1 MRRFLTYLT
10 LVAVA
15 ASVMVSCHKKEKE
28 RLYMTGNLNPG
39 IPAYKLVGTACIC
52 RTGTI
57 TEPSSGVKYFWT
69 NSYNT
74 KDTAW
79 VVDGGVYYFIVPDS
93 LGKYEVTETA
103 IADGYYS
110 DVSVNYVTSIRP
122 WLGGSLEGLPEPKD
136 SIQDARDNQFY
147 HIVEAGNLIWFAENL
162 NFYGKGTGYEAA
174 DDIGYVTGRLYTW
187 KEATGGT
194 SGSGLG
200 GGPQG
205 ICPDG
210 WSVPTNEDWEDL
222 AKALTGKDYSFFDK
236 WSEVGNYVMNTATF
250 NGDRFWPYSINT
262 EPKNELGWN
271 ALAVGMSQ
279 HQHHSFQG
287 LLSYAYFWS
296 STAKDSQNS
305 YYRYLYFD
313 LPDFP
318 FNYAENDGPGFSVR
332 CVKKK

>member
-15 ASVMVSCHKKEKE
+15 ASVMVSCHKKDEEK
-28 RLYMTGNLNPG
+28 LYMEGNMDPG
-39 IPAYKLVGTACIC
+39 IPAYKVCGTACIGH
-52 RTGTI
+52 TGGI
-57 TEPSSGVKYFWT
+57 TTPSSGVKYYWFD
-69 NSYNT
+69 SFR
-74 KDTAW
+74 KDTTWREA
-79 VVDGGVYYFIVPDS
+79 GQVYYFVVPDS
-93 LGKYEVTETA
+93 LAVYSVTETA
-103 IADGYYS
+103 TADGYYN
-110 DVSVNYVTSIRP
+110 DIYVSNVTAIAP
-122 WLGGSLEGLPEPKD
+122 WLGGSLQGLPEPKD
-136 SIQDARDNQFY
+136 SIQDARDEQYY
-147 HIVEAGNLIWFAENL
+147 HIMEAGNLFWFAENL
-162 NFYGKGTGYEAA
+162 NFYGAGTGYEAA

-187 KEATGGT
+187 KEATGGA

-222 AKALTGKDYSFFDK
+222 AKALTGKDFPFFDK
-236 WSEVGNYVMNTATF
+236 WSEVGNHVMNTATF
-250 NGDRFWPYSINT
+250 NGDRFWPYSANT
-262 EPKNELGWN
+262 EPTNDLEWN
-271 ALAVGMSQ
+271 ALAAGMSQ

-296 STAKDSQNS
+296 STERDSKTA
-305 YYRYLYFD
+305 YYRYLYYD

-318 FNYAENDGPGFSVR
+318 FNYAENDNPGFSVR